1 MALHAARAARR
12 CNGVRSA
19 PRPAADV
26 FALALTLGE
35 ALTGRPLER
44 SPEPVPPPGAV
55 GSVLADALARAPR
68 DRPRADELAA
78 ALAALADDEPACRLA
93 A

>member
-1 MALHAARAARR
+1 
-12 CNGVRSA
+12 
-19 PRPAADV
+19 
-26 FALALTLGE
+26 LGE

-44 SPEPVPPPGAV
+44 SPEPVPPQGAI
-55 GSVLADALARAPR
+55 GAVLADAMARAPR

-78 ALAALADDEPACRLA
+78 ALAAHAGDVPEWALA